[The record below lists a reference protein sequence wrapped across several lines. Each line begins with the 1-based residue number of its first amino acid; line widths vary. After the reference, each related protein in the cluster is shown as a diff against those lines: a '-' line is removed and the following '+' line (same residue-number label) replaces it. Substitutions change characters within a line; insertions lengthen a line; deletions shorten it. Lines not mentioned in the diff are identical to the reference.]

1 MNKQRLEALSDGIFA
16 IVMTLLVIE
25 IRVPEL
31 EGYFSERILQ
41 EGLLKLVPLFWAYIL
56 SFALISSSWITH
68 HFLFTV
74 MAKTVNRW
82 VVILNM
88 LLLSFIALIP
98 FSSNLLG
105 HYPQSMTAVVFY
117 SLNLFAVGAIIP
129 IIRSY
134 LLSSKQ
140 GERGGL
146 TDLDV
151 VYAYTRIGVS
161 TVLPLVAI
169 LISAFNTYLAISLLI
184 LQVLLNLIPGLIA
197 FILRVTW
204 LDKKFLKLVKGDS
217 KAG

>member
-82 VVILNM
+82 VVILNI

>member
-105 HYPQSMTAVVFY
+105 HYPKSMTAVVFY

-169 LISAFNTYLAISLLI
+169 LISAFNTYLAISLVI

>member
-1 MNKQRLEALSDGIFA
+1 
-16 IVMTLLVIE
+16 
-25 IRVPEL
+25 
-31 EGYFSERILQ
+31 
-41 EGLLKLVPLFWAYIL
+41 
-56 SFALISSSWITH
+56 
-68 HFLFTV
+68 
-74 MAKTVNRW
+74 
-82 VVILNM
+82 
-88 LLLSFIALIP
+88 
-98 FSSNLLG
+98 
-105 HYPQSMTAVVFY
+105 MTAVVFY